1 MKIGA
6 RRRLNIINMTM
17 RLATWII
24 FIGLVIWGV
33 ALYGRYEWMMW

>member
-6 RRRLNIINMTM
+6 RRGLNIINMTM
-17 RLATWII
+17 RLATTII
-24 FIGLVIWGV
+24 LVGLIIWGV

>member
-6 RRRLNIINMTM
+6 RRRLNIINMTV
-17 RLATWII
+17 RLATTII
-24 FIGLVIWGV
+24 LVGLIIWGV